1 MTNFGQFDTESYDKI
16 EWLQFITSTF
26 LNTLIMMTMIIALMS
41 STFEKVQE
49 MSLIADYKEMANYI
63 TEIESIFL

>member
-1 MTNFGQFDTESYDKI
+1 MTNFGQFDTDSYDKI